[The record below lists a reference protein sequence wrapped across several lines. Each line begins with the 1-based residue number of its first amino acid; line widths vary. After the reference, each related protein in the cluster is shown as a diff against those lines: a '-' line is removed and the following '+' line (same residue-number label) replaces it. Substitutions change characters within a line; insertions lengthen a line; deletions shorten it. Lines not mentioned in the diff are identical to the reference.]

1 MKPFQFAPLIRT
13 ASALLLACG
22 VALAARA
29 EAPVRVAT
37 VLYVAGQ
44 VEARAQAP
52 RPLKAG
58 DAVFEGDLLQTGSDG
73 HLYLRT
79 VDQGFFSLRPE
90 TRVHVET
97 YRYDTAEPSASR
109 IRLNLHSGVMRAVS
123 GRAAQAARDKYRL
136 ETPVAAIGLRGTDY
150 TVFTNAETTRVSVQS
165 GGVVVGALGQQG
177 CTAGAFGP
185 CSNGAA
191 VELAASQADKLIE
204 VQAAAKPRLL
214 EAPAQSML
222 RPERISPPLPNEKG
236 ASSDLTP
243 SKPTSPRDDAV
254 MQQRETQLSEVTPS
268 APPPPPTPAPLVS
281 TLRWGRWAEII
292 KQSEEVPVAQI
303 LGNSA
308 HLLALN
314 SLFVI
319 GREGAPLLPANGMLS
334 FRLDA
339 AEAYVT
345 NSKGKI
351 FAAGLENAY
360 LEVDAGTR
368 RFKTGFDLTVG
379 NDRYAMNTPGSLT
392 SDGRLIGDI
401 KSPGANLLL
410 NGALGTNAREA
421 AYLFTGRL
429 GTAGTATGATYW
441 TR

>member
-165 GGVVVGALGQQG
+165 GGVVVGALGQHG
-177 CTAGAFGP
+177 CTAGAQGP
-185 CSNGAA
+185 CSNGAT
-191 VELAASQADKLIE
+191 VELAASQADKLVE
-204 VQAAAKPRLL
+204 VQAAGKPRLL

-222 RPERISPPLPNEKG
+222 RPERISPPLPNEKSAAG
-236 ASSDLTP
+236 DQLS
-243 SKPTSPRDDAV
+243 SKPTAPREEAV
-254 MQQRETQLSEVTPS
+254 MQQRETQLTEAIPSEPQ
-268 APPPPPTPAPLVS
+268 PLVS
-281 TLRWGRWAEII
+281 TLRWGRWANLAG
-292 KQSEEVPVAQI
+292 QTPGTPVSQT
-303 LGNSA
+303 LGTDGR
-308 HLLALN
+308 LLALN
-314 SLFVI
+314 SIFAL
-319 GREGAPLLPANGMLS
+319 GRESTPFIPAHGNFS

-339 AEAYVT
+339 FEAYLT
-345 NSKGKI
+345 TPSGKVVG
-351 FAAGLENAY
+351 AGIENGY
-360 LEVDAGTR
+360 LTVDAGNR
-368 RFKTGFDLTVG
+368 RFTTGFDLTVG
-379 NDRYAMNTPGSLT
+379 GDRYALSAPGSLT
-392 SDGRLIGDI
+392 QDGRLIGDVRGSGI
-401 KSPGANLLL
+401 TLLV
-410 NGALGTNAREA
+410 NGALGTEAREA

-429 GTAGTATGATYW
+429 GATGTATGATYW

>member
-13 ASALLLACG
+13 LSVLLLAFG

-29 EAPVRVAT
+29 DAQIRVAT

-44 VEARAQAP
+44 VEARGETSRA
-52 RPLKAG
+52 LKAG
-58 DAVFEGDLLQTGSDG
+58 DAVYEGDVLQTGGDG

-165 GGVVVGALGQQG
+165 GGVIVGTLGQNG

-185 CSNGAA
+185 CANGAV
-191 VELAASQADKLIE
+191 VELAASQTDKLVE
-204 VQAAAKPRLL
+204 VQATGKPRLL

-222 RPERISPPLPNEKG
+222 RPERISPPLPNEKNAAG
-236 ASSDLTP
+236 DLL
-243 SKPTSPRDDAV
+243 SGKPAAPRDDAV
-254 MQQRETQLSEVTPS
+254 MQQRETQLGEVIPPAVTP
-268 APPPPPTPAPLVS
+268 PQTPEPLVS
-281 TLRWGRWAEII
+281 TLRWGRWADVV
-292 KQSEEVPVAQI
+292 KQSDGVPVAKI
-303 LGNSA
+303 LGDSA
-308 HLLALN
+308 RLVALN
-314 SLFVI
+314 GMFVI
-319 GREGAPLLPANGMLS
+319 GRETAPLLPANGMLS
-334 FRLDA
+334 FRLDT

-345 NSKGKI
+345 NAKGKV
-351 FAAGLENAY
+351 FAAGVENGY
-360 LEVDAGTR
+360 LEVDAGNR
-368 RFKTGFDLTVG
+368 RFTTGFDLTVG
-379 NDRYAMNTPGSLT
+379 NNRYPMNTPGSLT
-392 SDGRLIGDI
+392 QDGRLVGDV
-401 KSPGANLLL
+401 KSSGSNLLVT
-410 NGALGTNAREA
+410 GALGTDTKEA

>member
-165 GGVVVGALGQQG
+165 GGVVVGALGQHG

-191 VELAASQADKLIE
+191 VELAASQADKLVE

-222 RPERISPPLPNEKG
+222 RPERISPPLPNEKTAAG
-236 ASSDLTP
+236 ELLSG
-243 SKPTSPRDDAV
+243 KPAAPREDVV
-254 MQQRETQLSEVTPS
+254 MQERESWIGATL
-268 APPPPPTPAPLVS
+268 PPPAPAAPEPEPLVS
-281 TLRWGRWAEII
+281 SLRWGRWAAIA
-292 KQSEEVPVAQI
+292 KQNPGTPIAELIGDSTLI
-303 LGNSA
+303 G
-308 HLLALN
+308 LN
-314 SLFVI
+314 SLFAL
-319 GREGAPLLPANGMLS
+319 GRTATPDVPANGTLS
-334 FRLDA
+334 FKLDA
-339 AEAYVT
+339 YEAYLT
-345 NSKGKI
+345 TPKGKVL
-351 FAAGLENAY
+351 AAGIENGY
-360 LEVDAGTR
+360 LDVDAGNR
-368 RFKTGFDLTVG
+368 RFKTGFDLTVN
-379 NDRYAMNTPGSLT
+379 NDRFTMYAPGSLT
-392 SDGRLIGDI
+392 RNGRLVSDVSGSGI
-401 KSPGANLLL
+401 NLLI
-410 NGALGTNAREA
+410 NGTLGTDAREA
-421 AYLFTGRL
+421 AYLFTGQA
-429 GTAGTATGATYW
+429 GSAGTATGATYW